1 MKNSTSNEN
10 KSTNIPFRVNV
21 ADSAPVWTLEIPPAS
36 PTLLTTFGGLKRIFL
51 DRALVFTI
59 PLYI

>member
-21 ADSAPVWTLEIPPAS
+21 ADSFLVGS
-36 PTLLTTFGGLKRIFL
+36 GLDFRNPSDFANTAHDIWRFEEDFL
-51 DRALVFTI
+51 G
-59 PLYI
+59 